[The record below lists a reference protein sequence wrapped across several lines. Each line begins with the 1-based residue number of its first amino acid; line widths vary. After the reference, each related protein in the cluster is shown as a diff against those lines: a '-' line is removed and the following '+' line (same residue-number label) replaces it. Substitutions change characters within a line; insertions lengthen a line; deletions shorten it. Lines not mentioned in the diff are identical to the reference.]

1 MGDKTGKLRVIPLGG
16 LGEIGKNMT
25 VFEYGDDIIIVDV
38 GMAFPDDEL
47 LGIDLVIPDF
57 QYVVENKERVRGI
70 FLTHGHE
77 DHIGALPYLLQ
88 EIAVPVYGTRLTL
101 GLVEQKL
108 QEQAPSLKPDLR
120 VVKVGDRVRSGCFS
134 IEFIRVNHSIADT
147 VAMAIETPLGCIVH
161 SSDFKFDQTPIDG
174 EVSQFHRLAYYGD
187 KGVLLLLSDSTN
199 ADRPGYTASERE
211 VGKFLDEHF
220 RAAKQ
225 RIIVATFSTNIHRVQ
240 QIVDMAY
247 KYGRRI
253 AIVGR
258 SMVNVITVARDLG
271 YLRVPKG
278 IEIDLND
285 IDQVPHDK
293 LVIICT
299 GSQGEPMS
307 ALSRIANN
315 DHRKISI
322 VPGDL
327 VIISAI
333 AIPGNEKLV
342 GRTVNHLFEL
352 GAKVVYESTPGVHV
366 SGHASQEELKLML
379 NLVRPKY
386 FVPVHGESRHLY
398 LHAGL
403 AEAVGIPRENIF
415 VLKNG
420 DILEIDA
427 KSAQSVNKVQVGQVL
442 VDGLGVGDVGN
453 VVLRDRRVLSQ
464 DGILIVVVTTE
475 KQTGR
480 IVAGPDVI
488 SRGFVYVRE
497 SEALLEEAK
506 EKVVA
511 ALAQLGEEEVK
522 EWSVLK
528 RRIKEV
534 LDAFLWER
542 TKRRPMIMPIIMEI

>member
-285 IDQVPHDK
+285 IDQIPHDK

>member
-1 MGDKTGKLRVIPLGG
+1 MKLRVIPLGG

-25 VFEYGDDIIIVDV
+25 VFEYGDDIIIVDA

-57 QYVVENKERVRGI
+57 HYVIENKERVRGV

-88 EIAVPVYGTRLTL
+88 ELSVPVYGTRLTL

-108 QEQAPSLKPDLR
+108 KDQAPRLDPDLR
-120 VVKVGDRVRSGCFS
+120 VVKVGDKVQTGCFS
-134 IEFIRVNHSIADT
+134 LEFIRVNHSIADT

-199 ADRPGYTASERE
+199 ADRPGYTSSERE
-211 VGKFLDEHF
+211 VGKFLDENF

-240 QIVDMAY
+240 QIVDMAH

-258 SMVNVITVARDLG
+258 SMLNVFSVARDMG

-285 IDQVPHDK
+285 IGQVPHDE

-352 GAKVVYESTPGVHV
+352 GANVVYESTPGVHV

-386 FVPVHGESRHLY
+386 FLPVHGESRHLY

-403 AEAVGIPRENIF
+403 AEAVGIPRDNIF

-427 KSAQSVNKVQVGQVL
+427 KSARSDNKVQVGQVL

-506 EKVVA
+506 EKVMA
-511 ALAQLGEEEVK
+511 ALGDLGEEEVK

-542 TKRRPMIMPIIMEI
+542 TKRRPMIMPIIMEV

>member
-271 YLRVPKG
+271 YLRIPKG

>member
-1 MGDKTGKLRVIPLGG
+1 
-16 LGEIGKNMT
+16 MT

-271 YLRVPKG
+271 YLRIPKG